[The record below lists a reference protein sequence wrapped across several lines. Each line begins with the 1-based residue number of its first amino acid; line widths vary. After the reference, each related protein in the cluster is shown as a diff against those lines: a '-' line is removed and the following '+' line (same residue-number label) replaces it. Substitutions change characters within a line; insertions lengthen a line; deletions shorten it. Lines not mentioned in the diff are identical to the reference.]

1 MSNKR
6 GLDEFTIYNNVS
18 PMDWLLAVSYWL
30 LAIGT
35 IGAIRVI
42 GSLTS
47 NLQPLFTYL
56 YGEIRPIPS
65 FLEYPRG
72 ESQISTWM
80 FFIFHV
86 GAIHFF
92 RSFIS
97 FFRSFI

>member
-1 MSNKR
+1 MSDKR
-6 GLDEFTIYNNVS
+6 GLDELTIYNNVS
-18 PMDWLLAVSYWL
+18 AMDWLLAVSYWL

-42 GSLTS
+42 GSLIS
-47 NLQPLFTYL
+47 NHQPLFTYL

-72 ESQISTWM
+72 KSQISTWI

-86 GAIHFF
+86 GVIHFL
-92 RSFIS
+92 RSFI
-97 FFRSFI
+97 